1 VRRFV
6 LLLLPVLLAGTLTAC
21 GGANGSTTSSDVKV
35 SGSFG
40 SKPKVTVT
48 KGAKPDKKLAVDVL
62 EEGNGPKVGKGDLL
76 VADYL
81 GTVYKSGKVFD
92 NSYDRKVPAAFPIGI
107 GGVIPGWDKAL
118 VGVKAGS
125 RVLMVV
131 PPKDGYGKT
140 GNSQAGIKGTDSLIF
155 VVDVIASYPNSGT
168 TLKTTAAT
176 GLPADL
182 PKVSGAPGAEP
193 TITVP
198 AGTTPPKTPKVT
210 VLAKGTGPVV
220 AKSKLAVVEY
230 TAVNWTGKALSS
242 SWQKDQKGVRRGP
255 QGVPIGGAQ
264 PSPFDLL
271 VGIPAGSRVL
281 LTLPAQTGTDA
292 SKESVAVVIDVL
304 GVHGPAK
311 GAGK

>member
-1 VRRFV
+1 MRRFA
-6 LLLLPVLLAGTLTAC
+6 LLLLPLLLVGSLTAC
-21 GGANGSTTSSDVKV
+21 GGASSSATSSDVQV
-35 SGSFG
+35 SGSYG

-48 KGAKPDKKLAVDVL
+48 KGAKPAKKLEVDVL
-62 EEGNGPKVGKGDLL
+62 EKGDGPKVAKGDLL

-81 GTVYKSGKVFD
+81 GKVFKSGKVFD
-92 NSYDRKVPAAFPIGI
+92 NSYDRKVPASFPIGV

-118 VGVKAGS
+118 VGVESGS

-140 GNSQAGIKGTDSLIF
+140 GNPQAGIKGTDSLIF
-155 VVDVIASYPNSGT
+155 VVDVIASYGKSGT
-168 TLKTTAAT
+168 TLKSTAAT
-176 GLPADL
+176 DIPTGLPTVA
-182 PKVSGAPGAEP
+182 GEPGAEP

-198 AGTTPPKTPKVT
+198 AGTAPPKAPQVT
-210 VLAKGTGPVV
+210 VLAKGTGPAV

-242 SWQKDQKGVRRGP
+242 SWQKDEKGVRQGP

-281 LTLPAQTGTDA
+281 LTLPAQSGTDA
-292 SKESVAVVIDVL
+292 TKESVAVVIDVL

-311 GAGK
+311 GDGK